1 MKSMMTRRRFLHG
14 VGAGTALVTMP
25 QFLAACGGKGGAAAT
40 TPAAA
45 PANPFLDWFGIDEAM
60 LRRVMAELTS
70 RGATHADAYFQHSRT
85 NTLRME
91 DGLISQATSS
101 IDQGVGLRVVVGD
114 QIGYA
119 FTEDLTEEAMLA
131 AARTAAAIA
140 AGGALAPPEAFA
152 YRPETTGF
160 YQIAVPWADVGIDQ
174 KLPRLRLAEAQ
185 ARGGDSSI
193 KKVSVSWVD
202 SDERVLVVN
211 RHGRIVT
218 DQRPMAR
225 LYVNVT
231 AERGGVTQSN
241 GADLAGRRGFDWLT
255 DAQLREVADRAVAR
269 TLVLF
274 DARRPPAGE
283 LPVILAAGASGILL
297 HEAIGHGLEADFNRK
312 GTSIYASMLGQ
323 QIAPEFVTIVDDA
336 TVAHERG
343 ALNVDDEGNDTER
356 TVLVDRGVL
365 RSYLHDQISAE
376 HYKVAT
382 TGSGRRQSFR
392 FAPLPRMRCTY
403 MENGPHTRDELIAA
417 VKGTGIIAET
427 FTNGQVQIGAGD
439 YTFYIKNGWLVEDGK
454 VTAPIKDVNIIG
466 NGPESLRRITMAAND
481 SQLDIGGWTCGKDGQ
496 GVPVSQGL
504 PTVLVSSMTVGG
516 ENA

>member
-70 RGATHADAYFQHSRT
+70 
-85 NTLRME
+85 
-91 DGLISQATSS
+91 
-101 IDQGVGLRVVVGD
+101 
-114 QIGYA
+114 
-119 FTEDLTEEAMLA
+119 
-131 AARTAAAIA
+131 
-140 AGGALAPPEAFA
+140 
-152 YRPETTGF
+152 
-160 YQIAVPWADVGIDQ
+160 
-174 KLPRLRLAEAQ
+174 
-185 ARGGDSSI
+185 RGGDSSI

-365 RSYLHDQISAE
+365 RSYLHDQITTRSRPRARA
-376 HYKVAT
+376 VARAS
-382 TGSGRRQSFR
+382 GSRRCR
-392 FAPLPRMRCTY
+392 GC
-403 MENGPHTRDELIAA
+403 AA
-417 VKGTGIIAET
+417 RTWRTART
-427 FTNGQVQIGAGD
+427 P
-439 YTFYIKNGWLVEDGK
+439 
-454 VTAPIKDVNIIG
+454 VT
-466 NGPESLRRITMAAND
+466 S
-481 SQLDIGGWTCGKDGQ
+481 
-496 GVPVSQGL
+496 
-504 PTVLVSSMTVGG
+504 
-516 ENA
+516 